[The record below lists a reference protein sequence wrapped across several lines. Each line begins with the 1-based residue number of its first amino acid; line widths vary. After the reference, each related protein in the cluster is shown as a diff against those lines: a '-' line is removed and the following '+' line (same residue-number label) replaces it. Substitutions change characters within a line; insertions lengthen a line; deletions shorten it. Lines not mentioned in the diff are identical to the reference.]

1 MVILYHTWRI
11 CRPQKT
17 VQCHRICN
25 RGIYMACIVLLI
37 PCSRRHYN
45 PLPNSTCGK
54 LRHQNV
60 MEKQETNPSLL
71 KPYPALETLPST
83 ITTELLLVRDFFV
96 SSASFL
102 HYPRGHSAW
111 LFLVLLLP
119 PESRDDLFQGNRILY
134 LQIDGLYG
142 FMDISLHKMAFLLGV
157 IQVDSN

>member
-1 MVILYHTWRI
+1 M
-11 CRPQKT
+11 
-17 VQCHRICN
+17 QCHRICN

-96 SSASFL
+96 SSASFQEICTTPGATL
-102 HYPRGHSAW
+102 LGFFWSYCSLQSLVMIFFRGTGSCICRWTGFTVSWIYHYTRW
-111 LFLVLLLP
+111 LF
-119 PESRDDLFQGNRILY
+119 S
-134 LQIDGLYG
+134 
-142 FMDISLHKMAFLLGV
+142 
-157 IQVDSN
+157 